1 MTPPA
6 ENLALAAPSAS
17 TPEAPAAS
25 PEPAESPRAAAPEAN
40 PPRPLATTA
49 GGRPP
54 LDRTA
59 VWLLPNIAVICF
71 IVAMGALLH
80 VLHRQELEQQRAA
93 LVRDIQWAEQ
103 TIRLHLQA
111 NQEVLTQFANEMAQ
125 GTLDPDA
132 FLLRASQHMAN
143 NPELENM
150 VWVGENTLIRWS
162 APFETTARLVGE
174 RLPRGPSDEAF
185 RRARETGR
193 VAYSEPFLP
202 DRPEAPF
209 GDARQRADGSATIEI
224 HVPIYEDK
232 LFRGTFSGAYS
243 VSGLL
248 YHLAPPWFTDKYQL
262 ALLDR
267 EGRLLGT
274 RAGATLDDPAL
285 TQEIP
290 FEPLGKGL
298 KLQVASLRTE
308 SRFAQQMLTVLILGL
323 SVTIVWS
330 FWMLRR
336 HMGGRRQAEVERD
349 RLFNLS
355 LDMLCILSLD
365 GTFRRANPAF
375 ERILGYSRDSFLG
388 RPTLELVHPD
398 DREATRAELK
408 KLATGEPS
416 TYFENRCRGADGR
429 YRWLLWSVNPAVEE
443 GLLYAVAHD
452 ITDRKE
458 GEQALASAYAF
469 RKAMEDSILTGM
481 RASDLEGRITYV
493 NQAFC
498 RMVGL
503 PEAELIGRL
512 PPFPYWAPEAEEIDR
527 RCLERTLEG
536 TAPASG
542 MEALFRRANG
552 ERFDARVYASP
563 LIDAQGRQT
572 GWMASINDVTEQKR
586 SREALRASHERFV
599 AVLDGLDAAVTVAD
613 LDAGNL
619 LYANRAA
626 RRTFGCEPEQ
636 NQTCASPWQVLHEM
650 VAPDAGDAEQ
660 AIDTELQHPANGCW
674 YHLRARAIKWVDGR
688 SVRMEV
694 ATDITEHKLAEEMSR
709 QQLERLQRT
718 SRLITM
724 GEMAS
729 TLAHELNQ
737 PLAAIANYSMGCVSR
752 LRSASFNREELLRTM
767 QKATAQAE
775 RAGQIIRRVRDFVRK
790 SEPQKNL
797 VAVAEIIEE
806 AASVAEGAAHKRGA
820 RIVLDLRADLP
831 QVLADRIMIEQVLL
845 NLVRNGLDAMEQAPP
860 NLRRLTLTAEPAPDP
875 SMVMVS
881 VVDRGHGVREE
892 AMAKLFEPFYTT
904 KAEGMGMGLNICR
917 SIIELHQGRL
927 WVEANPQGGSVFRF
941 TLPTGA

>member
-1 MTPPA
+1 M
-6 ENLALAAPSAS
+6 
-17 TPEAPAAS
+17 PEGPQPTAV
-25 PEPAESPRAAAPEAN
+25 
-40 PPRPLATTA
+40 TA
-49 GGRPP
+49 GGRRP

-59 VWLLPNIAVICF
+59 IWLLPNVAVVSF
-71 IVAMGALLH
+71 ILAMGALVY
-80 VLHRQELEQQRAA
+80 VLHRQETEQQRAA

-125 GTLDPDA
+125 GTLDPDS

-143 NPELENM
+143 NPELENI

-174 RLPRGPSDEAF
+174 RLPRGPSDDAF
-185 RRARETGR
+185 RRARETAR
-193 VAYSEPFLP
+193 PTYSDPFLP
-202 DRPEAPF
+202 DRPEAPY
-209 GDARQRADGSATIEI
+209 GEVAQRADGSATIEI

-248 YHLAPPWFTDKYQL
+248 LHLAPPWFTDKYQL
-262 ALLDR
+262 ALIDR
-267 EGRLLGT
+267 EGKLLGT

-298 KLQVASLRTE
+298 KLQVTSLRTE
-308 SRFAQQMLTVLILGL
+308 SRFAQQMLTALILGL
-323 SVTIVWS
+323 SVTIIWS
-330 FWMLRR
+330 LWMLRR
-336 HMGGRRQAEVERD
+336 HMGGRRAAEQERD

-355 LDMLCILSLD
+355 LDMLCVLSLD
-365 GTFRRANPAF
+365 GTFRRVNPAF
-375 ERILGYSRDSFLG
+375 ERILGYSGESFLG
-388 RPTLELVHPD
+388 KPTLDLVHPD

-408 KLATGEPS
+408 KLSTGEPS

-443 GLLYAVAHD
+443 GLLFAVAHD

-458 GEQALASAYAF
+458 NEQALAAAYGF

-503 PEAELIGRL
+503 PEAHLIGCR

-527 RCLERTLEG
+527 RCLEQTLAG

-542 MEALFRRANG
+542 MEAVFMRPDG
-552 ERFDARVYASP
+552 ERFDVRVYASP
-563 LIDAQGRQT
+563 LIAADGKQT
-572 GWMASINDVTEQKR
+572 GWMASITDITEQKR
-586 SREALRASHERFV
+586 SREALKASHERFV

-613 LDAGNL
+613 LADGRL
-619 LYANRAA
+619 YYANRSA
-626 RRTFGCEPEQ
+626 RGTFGCEPEHVE
-636 NQTCASPWQVLHEM
+636 TSLSPWECLREQIPGD
-650 VAPDAGDAEQ
+650 VAAGTEASVDAE
-660 AIDTELQHPANGCW
+660 IQHPVNGCW
-674 YHLRARAIKWVDGR
+674 YHLRARTIKWVDGR
-688 SVRMEV
+688 NVRMEV

-752 LRSASFNREELLRTM
+752 LRSEGFNREELLRTM
-767 QKATAQAE
+767 QKASAQAE

-790 SEPQKNL
+790 SEPQKAP
-797 VAVAEIIEE
+797 VAVGDILEE
-806 AASVAEGAAHKRGA
+806 AASVAENAASKRGA
-820 RIVLDLRADLP
+820 RIVLNVPADLP
-831 QVLADRIMIEQVLL
+831 LVLADRIMVEQVLL
-845 NLVRNGLDAMEQAPP
+845 NLVRNGLDAMDNTPP
-860 NLRRLTLTAEPAPDP
+860 SLRILKLDAELTGSDW
-875 SMVMVS
+875 VS
-881 VVDRGHGVREE
+881 VAVIDRGSGIREE
-892 AMAKLFEPFYTT
+892 AMARLFEPFYTT

-927 WVEANPQGGSVFRF
+927 WVEVNPQGGSVFRF
-941 TLPTGA
+941 TLPVAS

>member
-1 MTPPA
+1 MA
-6 ENLALAAPSAS
+6 
-17 TPEAPAAS
+17 EAPQAAV
-25 PEPAESPRAAAPEAN
+25 AAAAAPA
-40 PPRPLATTA
+40 TA
-49 GGRPP
+49 GGRRP
-54 LDRTA
+54 LDRKA
-59 VWLLPNIAVICF
+59 VWLLPNIAVISF
-71 IVAMGALLH
+71 ILAMGALLY
-80 VLHRQELEQQRAA
+80 VLHRQEVEQQRAA
-93 LVRDIQWAEQ
+93 LLRDIQWAEQ

-111 NQEVLTQFANEMAQ
+111 NREALIQFANEMAQ
-125 GTLDPDA
+125 GTLDADA

-143 NPELENM
+143 NPEIENM

-193 VAYSEPFLP
+193 PAYSEPFLP
-202 DRPEAPF
+202 ERPEAPF
-209 GDARQRADGSATIEI
+209 GTGEARADGSATIEI

-248 YHLAPPWFTDKYQL
+248 FHLAPPWFTDKYQL
-262 ALLDR
+262 ALSDR
-267 EGRLLGT
+267 EGRLLGA

-298 KLQVASLRTE
+298 KLQVTSLRTE
-308 SRFAQQMLTVLILGL
+308 SRFAQRMLTVLILGL
-323 SVTIVWS
+323 SVTIIWS

-336 HMGGRRQAEVERD
+336 HMGGRRAAEVERD

-388 RPTLELVHPD
+388 RPTLDLVHPD
-398 DREATRAELK
+398 DREATQAELK

-458 GEQALASAYAF
+458 GEQALAAAYAF

-503 PEAELIGRL
+503 PESELVGHL

-527 RCLERTLEG
+527 RCLELTLAG

-542 MEALFRRANG
+542 MEAVFRRASG
-552 ERFDARVYASP
+552 ERFDVRVFASP
-563 LIDAQGRQT
+563 LIDAQGKQT
-572 GWMASINDVTEQKR
+572 GWMASIYDITEQKR

-599 AVLDGLDAAVTVAD
+599 AVLDGLDAAVTVAE
-613 LDAGNL
+613 LETARL

-626 RRTFGCEPEQ
+626 RRNLGCEPESQ
-636 NQTCASPWQVLHEM
+636 PASQSPWQVL
-650 VAPDAGDAEQ
+650 AE
-660 AIDTELQHPANGCW
+660 AIGLGARDVEAAVDTEVRHPSNGNW
-674 YHLRARAIKWVDGR
+674 YHLRARNINWVDGHQ
-688 SVRMEV
+688 VRMEV

-709 QQLERLQRT
+709 QQIERLQRT

-752 LRSASFNREELLRTM
+752 LKSATFNREELLRTM

-790 SEPQKNL
+790 SEPQKAP
-797 VAVAEIIEE
+797 VAIGEILEE
-806 AASVAEGAAHKRGA
+806 AANVAESAAQKRGT
-820 RIVLDLRADLP
+820 RIVLDLRPDLP
-831 QVLADRIMIEQVLL
+831 PVYADRIMIEQVLL
-845 NLVRNGLDAMEQAPP
+845 NLVRNGLDAMQDTPVA
-860 NLRRLTLTAEPAPDP
+860 LRRLALAAEPSADAGL
-875 SMVMVS
+875 VVVS
-881 VVDRGHGVREE
+881 VSDRGHGIPGE
-892 AMAKLFEPFYTT
+892 AMARLFEPFYTT

-927 WVEANPQGGSVFRF
+927 WVEANPQGGSIFRF
-941 TLPTGA
+941 TLPIGS

>member
-1 MTPPA
+1 MA
-6 ENLALAAPSAS
+6 
-17 TPEAPAAS
+17 EAP
-25 PEPAESPRAAAPEAN
+25 PTVTPAAAPA
-40 PPRPLATTA
+40 LTA
-49 GGRPP
+49 GGRRP

-59 VWLLPNIAVICF
+59 VWLLPNIAVISF
-71 IVAMGALLH
+71 ILAMGALLY
-80 VLHRQELEQQRAA
+80 VLHRQEVEQQRAA
-93 LVRDIQWAEQ
+93 LLRDIQWAEQ

-111 NQEVLTQFANEMAQ
+111 NQETLTQFANEMAQ
-125 GTLDPDA
+125 GTLDADA

-143 NPELENM
+143 NPEIENM

-174 RLPRGPSDEAF
+174 RLPRGPAEDAF

-193 VAYSEPFLP
+193 PAYSDPFLP
-202 DRPEAPF
+202 DRPEAAF
-209 GDARQRADGSATIEI
+209 GTSVTRSDGSATIEI

-248 YHLAPPWFTDKYQL
+248 FHLAPPWFTDKYQL
-262 ALLDR
+262 ALHDR
-267 EGRLLGT
+267 DGRLLGA

-298 KLQVASLRTE
+298 KLQVTSLRTE

-323 SVTIVWS
+323 SVTIIWS
-330 FWMLRR
+330 LWMLRR
-336 HMGGRRQAEVERD
+336 HMGGRRAAEIERD

-375 ERILGYSRDSFLG
+375 ERILGYTGDSFLG

-398 DREATRAELK
+398 DREATQAELK

-458 GEQALASAYAF
+458 DEQALAAAYAF

-503 PEAELIGRL
+503 PESELVGRS

-527 RCLERTLEG
+527 RCLELTLAG
-536 TAPASG
+536 TAPPSG
-542 MEALFRRANG
+542 MEAVFRRANG
-552 ERFDARVYASP
+552 ERFDVRVFASP
-563 LIDAQGRQT
+563 LIDAQGGQT
-572 GWMASINDVTEQKR
+572 GWMASIYDITEQKR
-586 SREALRASHERFV
+586 SREALKASHERFV
-599 AVLDGLDAAVTVAD
+599 AVLDGLDAAVTVSE
-613 LDAGNL
+613 LEAGHL

-626 RRTFGCEPEQ
+626 RRIFACDPELQ
-636 NQTCASPWQVLHEM
+636 PSSQSPWQAL
-650 VAPDAGDAEQ
+650 AEVIG
-660 AIDTELQHPANGCW
+660 IDGKDTEASIDQELQHPANGCW
-674 YHLRARAIKWVDGR
+674 YHLRARFIRWVDGR
-688 SVRMEV
+688 QVRMEV

-752 LRSASFNREELLRTM
+752 LKSASFNREDLLSTM

-790 SEPQKNL
+790 SEPQKAM
-797 VAVAEIIEE
+797 VAVKDIVEE
-806 AASVAEGAAHKRGA
+806 AAGVAESAAQKRGA
-820 RIVLDLRADLP
+820 RILLSLRPDLP
-831 QVLADRIMIEQVLL
+831 LVLADRIMIEQVLL
-845 NLVRNGLDAMEQAPP
+845 NLVRNGLDAMQDAPVAQ
-860 NLRRLTLTAEPAPDP
+860 RRLTLSAEISADA
-875 SMVMVS
+875 SMVVVS
-881 VVDRGHGVREE
+881 VSDRGHGIREA
-892 AMAKLFEPFYTT
+892 AMARLFEPFYTT

-917 SIIELHQGRL
+917 SIVELHQGRL

-941 TLPTGA
+941 TLPIGS

>member
-1 MTPPA
+1 MA
-6 ENLALAAPSAS
+6 
-17 TPEAPAAS
+17 EAPPPVALTATAS
-25 PEPAESPRAAAPEAN
+25 
-40 PPRPLATTA
+40 
-49 GGRPP
+49 GRRP
-54 LDRTA
+54 LDRKA
-59 VWLLPNIAVICF
+59 IWLLPNAAVISF
-71 IVAMGALLH
+71 ILAMGALLY
-80 VLHRQELEQQRAA
+80 VLHRQETEQQRAA

-125 GTLDPDA
+125 GTLDADA

-150 VWVGENTLIRWS
+150 VWVGENTLIRWA

-174 RLPRGPSDEAF
+174 RLPRGPSEETF

-193 VAYSEPFLP
+193 TAYSEPFLP
-202 DRPEAPF
+202 DRPEQPF
-209 GDARQRADGSATIEI
+209 GKESLRPDGSATIEI

-248 YHLAPPWFTDKYQL
+248 FHLAPPWFTDKYQL
-262 ALLDR
+262 ALVDR

-274 RAGATLDDPAL
+274 RTGATLNDPEL

-290 FEPLGKGL
+290 FEPFGKGL
-298 KLQVASLRTE
+298 KLQVTSLRSE

-323 SVTIVWS
+323 SVTIIWS
-330 FWMLRR
+330 LWMLRR
-336 HMGGRRQAEVERD
+336 HMGGRRAAEQERD

-355 LDMLCILSLD
+355 LDMLCIFSLD

-375 ERILGYSRDSFLG
+375 ERILGYSRASFVG

-398 DREATRAELK
+398 DREATQAELK

-429 YRWLLWSVNPAVEE
+429 YRWLLWSVNPEVEE

-452 ITDRKE
+452 ITNRKE
-458 GEQALASAYAF
+458 NEQALAAAYAF

-503 PEAELIGRL
+503 AERELVGRM

-527 RCLERTLEG
+527 RCLELTLAG

-542 MEALFRRANG
+542 MEAVFMRADG
-552 ERFDARVYASP
+552 ERFDVRVFASP
-563 LIDAQGRQT
+563 LIDALGRQT
-572 GWMASINDVTEQKR
+572 GWMASIYDITEQKR
-586 SREALRASHERFV
+586 SREALKASHERFV
-599 AVLDGLDAAVTVAD
+599 AVLDGLDAAVTVAE
-613 LDAGNL
+613 LRRGCL
-619 LYANRAA
+619 LYANLSA
-626 RRTFGCEPEQ
+626 RRTFSCEPDSGE
-636 NQTCASPWQVLHEM
+636 TRLSPWQGVSESLRHDASAEA
-650 VAPDAGDAEQ
+650 APSQDFEV
-660 AIDTELQHPANGCW
+660 QHPANGCW
-674 YHLRARAIKWVDGR
+674 YHLRVRNIDWVDGR
-688 SVRMEV
+688 QVRMEV

-752 LRSASFNREELLRTM
+752 LRGESFNREELLRTM
-767 QKATAQAE
+767 QKASAQAE

-790 SEPQKNL
+790 SEPQRAPVPVGDIL
-797 VAVAEIIEE
+797 EE
-806 AASVAEGAAHKRGA
+806 AASVAENAANKRGA
-820 RIVLDLRADLP
+820 RIVLNLAGALP
-831 QVLADRIMIEQVLL
+831 LVFADRIMIEQVLL
-845 NLVRNGLDAMEQAPP
+845 NLVRNGLDAMEHTPHAQ
-860 NLRRLTLTAEPAPDP
+860 RVLTLGVESPGSDWL
-875 SMVMVS
+875 SVS
-881 VVDRGHGVREE
+881 VTDRGSGIREE
-892 AMAKLFEPFYTT
+892 AMTRLFEPFYTT

-927 WVEANPQGGSVFRF
+927 WVEANPLGGSIFRF
-941 TLPTGA
+941 TLPIAR